1 MSNIDLTTA
10 TPKQIRK
17 QIANLKEQRRLL
29 LTSINILKVAL
40 SLKTNKAN

>member
-17 QIANLKEQRRLL
+17 RIANLKEQRRLL

>member
-10 TPKQIRK
+10 TSKQIRK
-17 QIANLKEQRRLL
+17 RIANLKEQRRLL